1 MPTLVINKLVIPL
14 IGAKKTQLKMYSLMI
29 LGDATLRAFP
39 VSRLIFAKV
48 KQNRAFYSKEDVLF
62 CLAPMFFK
70 HSVAIN

>member
-1 MPTLVINKLVIPL
+1 
-14 IGAKKTQLKMYSLMI
+14 MI

>member
-1 MPTLVINKLVIPL
+1 
-14 IGAKKTQLKMYSLMI
+14 MYSLMI

-70 HSVAIN
+70 HSVAINWVCKVKPYGGLASAEEI